1 METGKVIRELVGRYR
16 LRDGGAV
23 MEALVGELYAAVGI
37 FTNTHRLAK
46 AAGERLG
53 ASVSDHT
60 IGNYLGYLE
69 ESGLFFPARR
79 YDIRARKYFGSP
91 LKYYAADIDALQA
104 RLTATP
110 EDRARLQENL
120 VFNALVARGYSVDTG
135 VVELNRRDASGR
147 QVQTHHEISFVARS
161 GDRRI
166 YIQFVPDLA
175 DLDRALIPLLTTGDF
190 FPRIIIYAGGLP
202 PRRAKGQPES
212 HKGSSGLS
220 LPVPNGPRTRQSSFV
235 DDLGIEYIGL
245 DAFLQGHGIL

>member
-1 METGKVIRELVGRYR
+1 M
-16 LRDGGAV
+16 A
-23 MEALVGELYAAVGI
+23 
-37 FTNTHRLAK
+37 
-46 AAGERLG
+46 
-53 ASVSDHT
+53 
-60 IGNYLGYLE
+60 GYLAILE
-69 ESGLFFPARR
+69 REGLFRKAVR

-91 LKYYAADIDALQA
+91 FKYYAADGDALREQFGSGA
-104 RLTATP
+104 EERH
-110 EDRARLQENL
+110 RLQENL
-120 VFNALVARGYSVDTG
+120 VFNALVARGYSVDIG

-166 YIQFVPDLA
+166 YIQFVSDLA
-175 DLDRALIPLLTTGDF
+175 DLDRALIPLLNTGDF
-190 FPRIIIYAGGLP
+190 FRRIVVCDDALTPGSLP

-212 HKGSSGLS
+212 HEGSSGLS